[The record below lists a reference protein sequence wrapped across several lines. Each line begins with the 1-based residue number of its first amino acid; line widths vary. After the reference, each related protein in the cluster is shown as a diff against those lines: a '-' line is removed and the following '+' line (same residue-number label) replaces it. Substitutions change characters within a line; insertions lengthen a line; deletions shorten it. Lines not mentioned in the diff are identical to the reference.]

1 MTHIQTLEK
10 KIERLQTHYDERLG
24 VLDSHIEALEAQMVY
39 LQTRDEETFP
49 EEVVSALI
57 KGTSPLRVFRKYR
70 KLSQQG
76 LAEISG
82 VSRNMI
88 AQIETGK
95 KNGSLASIKKLTE
108 ALNLELDDLI

>member
-10 KIERLQTHYDERLG
+10 KIEQLQTRYDERLG
-24 VLDSHIEALEAQMVY
+24 TLHRHIEVLEAQMFY

-49 EEVVSALI
+49 EEVVTALI
-57 KGTSPLRVFRKYR
+57 EGTAPLRVFRKYR
-70 KLSQQG
+70 SLSQEG
-76 LAEISG
+76 LAERSG

-95 KNGSLASIKKLTE
+95 KTGSILSIKKLAE
-108 ALNLELDDLI
+108 ALNLDLDDLT